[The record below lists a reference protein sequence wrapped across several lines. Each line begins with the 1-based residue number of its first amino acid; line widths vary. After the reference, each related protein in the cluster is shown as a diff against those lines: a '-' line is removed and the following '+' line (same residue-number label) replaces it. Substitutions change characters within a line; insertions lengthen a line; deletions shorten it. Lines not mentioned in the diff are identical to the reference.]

1 MRILYIGFKG
11 KNNTSFRLVSS
22 LDGERLFLTNSFSG
36 VERDIEAMNADYD
49 AAIMFGLDK
58 TLSNTIRI
66 EKRAALHGDTLSTE
80 LVIDR
85 MAEQFM
91 KNGIN
96 CEISERPTHY
106 LCNDAYYR
114 MLQKTDGR
122 AIFVHIP
129 GSRYMTDEL
138 IASIIRSFRRI
149 DNVPLFK
156 TDR

>member
-11 KNNTSFRLVSS
+11 KNNTTFRLVSA
-22 LDGERLFLTNSFSG
+22 LDGERLFLTNSCSG
-36 VERDIEAMNADYD
+36 VERDIETMNADYD

-66 EKRAALHGDTLSTE
+66 EKRATLHGDTLSTV
-80 LVIDR
+80 LATAQ
-85 MAEQFM
+85 MAERFV

-114 MLQKTDGR
+114 MLRKTNGK
-122 AIFVHIP
+122 AMFVHIP

-138 IASIIRSFRRI
+138 MSGIVKS
-149 DNVPLFK
+149 LGE
-156 TDR
+156 

>member
-1 MRILYIGFKG
+1 MRILYVGFKG
-11 KNNTSFRLVSS
+11 KNNTSFQLVSA
-22 LDGERLFLTNSFSG
+22 LDREHLFLTNSFSG

-49 AAIMFGLDK
+49 AVIMFGLDK

-66 EKRAALHGDTLSTE
+66 ENRAALHGDMLSTVLPTSQMVE
-80 LVIDR
+80 RFV
-85 MAEQFM
+85 

-114 MLQKTDGR
+114 MLRKTNGK
-122 AIFVHIP
+122 AMFVHIP

-138 IASIIRSFRRI
+138 MAGIVKS
-149 DNVPLFK
+149 LGE
-156 TDR
+156 

>member
-1 MRILYIGFKG
+1 MRILYVGFKG
-11 KNNTSFRLVSS
+11 KNNTSFQLVSA

-36 VERDIEAMNADYD
+36 VDRDIEALTTDYD
-49 AAIMFGLDK
+49 AVIMFGLDK
-58 TLSNTIRI
+58 SLSDAVRI
-66 EKRAALHGDTLSTE
+66 EKMAVLHGDTLST
-80 LVIDR
+80 VFTTSQ
-85 MAEQFM
+85 MAERFV

-106 LCNDAYYR
+106 LCNDAYFR

-138 IASIIRSFRRI
+138 MASIIRS
-149 DNVPLFK
+149 LGE
-156 TDR
+156 

>member
-1 MRILYIGFKG
+1 MRILYVGFKG
-11 KNNTSFRLVSS
+11 KNNTSFQLVSA

-36 VERDIEAMNADYD
+36 IERDIEAMNAEYD
-49 AAIMFGLDK
+49 AVIMFGLDK
-58 TLSNTIRI
+58 TLSNAVRI
-66 EKRAALHGDTLSTE
+66 ENQAALHGDTLSTV
-80 LVIDR
+80 LPTFQMVAR
-85 MAEQFM
+85 FV

-114 MLQKTDGR
+114 MLQKTDRR

-138 IASIIRSFRRI
+138 MASIIRS
-149 DNVPLFK
+149 LGE
-156 TDR
+156 